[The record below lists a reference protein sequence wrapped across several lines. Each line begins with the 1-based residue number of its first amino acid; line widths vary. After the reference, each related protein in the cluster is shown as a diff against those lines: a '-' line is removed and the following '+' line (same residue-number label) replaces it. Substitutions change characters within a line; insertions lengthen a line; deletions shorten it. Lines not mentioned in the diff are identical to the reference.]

1 MRLGRYV
8 RLSLGGEDWKGGF
21 FIRLESDFWELE
33 FGGEGDK
40 EVEGR
45 VGRLEEEN
53 ESNCF

>member
-8 RLSLGGEDWKGGF
+8 RLSLGGEDRKGGF